1 MQLICKM
8 LHQRVS
14 KTCMVQMHGLNK
26 TKKLVLATEK
36 QKLLAHKPDQK
47 WRWEGT
53 IVESAQDP
61 LENECYENS
70 DGFNSFT

>member
-1 MQLICKM
+1 
-8 LHQRVS
+8 
-14 KTCMVQMHGLNK
+14 MHGLNK